1 MVDIPETP
9 YGRLL
14 KCQHKYLAQVCST
27 PDFDTC
33 VITIARE
40 HNTNNSCR
48 SYGIVDPDVLC
59 NYLSSRHA
67 LCSSSSSSSS
77 SSDASQA
84 PSLYQVIITAPDNTT
99 SHRDVWL
106 DIEYYKDKP
115 SPLHAQ
121 LKRVQTLNV
130 DRVLRVLDR
139 TPSGV
144 SLSCATGKSVDGR
157 YKISWHVILRF
168 DDGGPTYTASDIK
181 AVVLASN
188 AKDCD
193 LNVYARSQCF
203 RLPCCRKANDPHHR
217 VFQIVSA
224 HSTPISFVRPS
235 AVRLRQHIVRTV
247 NAPGLSRSGRP
258 VLALAPSRPA
268 PRWVQYLISG
278 INEAPWNHFSPWVR
292 PGAGHWKE
300 NRFYVMP
307 LKTACG
313 MPCPIA
319 GNGRKHK
326 SNQSF
331 IQWDNFTYTA
341 TYRCHSLR
349 CAGKR
354 HILIMTAAQFNYVI
368 GHLEHC

>member
-1 MVDIPETP
+1 MSDIPATP
-9 YGRLL
+9 YSRLL
-14 KCQHKYLAQVCST
+14 KCHTKYMTLVHST
-27 PDFDTC
+27 PNFDTN
-33 VITIARE
+33 VVTIARE
-40 HNTNNSCR
+40 HHANNSSR
-48 SYGIVDPDVLC
+48 SYGIVKTE
-59 NYLSSRHA
+59 H
-67 LCSSSSSSSS
+67 LCSCLASCHAGCA
-77 SSDASQA
+77 SDPGDA
-84 PSLYQVIITAPDNTT
+84 PSLYQVIITTPTT

-139 TPSGV
+139 TPSRV
-144 SLSCATGKSVDGR
+144 SFSCATGKALNGR
-157 YKISWHVILRF
+157 YKISWHVIMRF
-168 DDGGPTYTASDIK
+168 DDSGATYSASDIK

-188 AKDCD
+188 ANDCD
-193 LNVYARSQCF
+193 LNVYTKSQCF
-203 RLPCCRKANDPHHR
+203 RLPYCRKASDPHHR
-217 VFQIVSA
+217 VFKIVDA
-224 HSTPISFVRPS
+224 HAKPVGFVRPT
-235 AVRLRQHIVRTV
+235 VERIRQHIVRTV
-247 NAPGLSRSGRP
+247 NAPGVARPGRP

-268 PRWVQYLISG
+268 PPWVQHMITS
-278 INEAPWNHFSPWVR
+278 NEAPWNHFAPWVR

-331 IQWDNFTYTA
+331 IQWDDFTYTA

-354 HILIMTAAQFNYVI
+354 HVLIMTAAQFNAVI
-368 GHLEHC
+368 GGA